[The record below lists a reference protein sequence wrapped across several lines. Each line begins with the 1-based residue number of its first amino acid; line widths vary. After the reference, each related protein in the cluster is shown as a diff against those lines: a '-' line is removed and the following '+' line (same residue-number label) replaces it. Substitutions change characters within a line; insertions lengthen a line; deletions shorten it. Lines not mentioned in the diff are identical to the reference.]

1 MTAIVDGLQ
10 VTATEVIVGGV
21 DCTVTVAA
29 PDFVVSWVLV
39 AVTVTV
45 PGKAGAVKSPLAS
58 MLPPLADHVTPELK
72 PPVPRTEALH
82 CDVAFIATAEDVQA
96 AETEEIED
104 DIGDDCVRLET
115 PPQAVRISAI
125 TPTKR
130 VWKG

>member
-10 VTATEVIVGGV
+10 VTVTEVIVGGV
-21 DCTVTVAA
+21 DCTVTIAV
-29 PDFVVSWVLV
+29 PNFVVSWVLV
-39 AVTVTV
+39 AVTIAV
-45 PGKAGAVKSPLAS
+45 PGKAGAVKIPLAL
-58 MLPPLADHVTPELK
+58 MLPPLSDHVTPELK
-72 PPVPRTEALH
+72 PPVPRTDALH
-82 CDVAFIATAEDVQA
+82 CEVAFIATAEGVQA

-104 DIGDDCVRLET
+104 DIGDDCVRLVT